1 MDSLSAQKRSWN
13 MSRIRG
19 RNTAPEKTVR
29 SALFKA
35 GLRYRINV
43 PDLPGKPD
51 IVLKK
56 YSIVVFV
63 HGCFWHRH
71 PGCRLAYMPKT
82 HVRFWQT
89 KFDHNVERDVQVMNQ
104 LELLGWRCLTIWECE
119 TGNPERLS
127 ELVQSIKRKPPGC

>member
-1 MDSLSAQKRSWN
+1 MDTVSHAQRSRN

-19 RNTAPEKTVR
+19 KNTTTERTVR

-43 PDLPGKPD
+43 ADLPGKPD

-56 YSIVVFV
+56 YSVVVFV

-71 PGCRLAYMPKT
+71 PNCRFAYMPKT
-82 HVRFWQT
+82 HVQFWQA
-89 KFDHNVERDVQVMNQ
+89 KFDRNVERDAQVMSQ

-119 TGNPERLS
+119 SGNPQRLS
-127 ELVQSIKRKPPGC
+127 ELVQSIKQKPPGC